1 MKHWIRSFVSIA
13 VLSALLTACT
23 NPTPAPSL
31 STTTTTT
38 AQSHTQ
44 KDDPP
49 MTTPSDILPI
59 ITASNG
65 TKLTVEV
72 RSTVFTASSNTW
84 GIGSNYPTVI
94 ELQHSGDA
102 SGRLL
107 ASFEVADSG
116 LAGRPTCFRIMES
129 RDGGESWKK
138 ISEVTETIDPSIE
151 ACWNPQLFE
160 LSAPLGDLPEG
171 TLLLAGVSIDP
182 GQKVKS
188 QISLWKSADHGENWE
203 QFSILCTGKGVED
216 GGVWEPFLWQEDG
229 KLYCFYSDET
239 LEGHDQAIVYR
250 VTENGKDWSAPVP
263 VVAADNP
270 AWRPGMVSITKMGD
284 QGYWMVYE
292 VFGDWDGCPIYY
304 KTSDS
309 IADWDASEI
318 GTQLIG
324 QGGYYFGSAPG
335 CIWTPI
341 GGECGTLI
349 VTAVYGKENPNR
361 ILLSFDYGKTFE
373 AVDNPLPHT
382 DGRGGY
388 SASLFLSADG
398 KTIFYANNV
407 DGKGEKSRI
416 DFARIGIE

>member
-1 MKHWIRSFVSIA
+1 
-13 VLSALLTACT
+13 
-23 NPTPAPSL
+23 
-31 STTTTTT
+31 
-38 AQSHTQ
+38 
-44 KDDPP
+44 
-49 MTTPSDILPI
+49 MTTPSELPT

-65 TKLTVEV
+65 TKLQVEV
-72 RSTVFTASSNTW
+72 RSTVFSASSNTW

-94 ELQHSGDA
+94 ELQHNGEHN
-102 SGRLL
+102 GRLL
-107 ASFEVADSG
+107 ATFEVADSG
-116 LAGRPTCFRIMES
+116 LAGRPTCFRILES

-138 ISEVTETIDPSIE
+138 ISEVTETLDPSIE

-160 LSAPLGDLPEG
+160 LSAPLGDLPVG

-188 QISLWKSADHGENWE
+188 QISLWKSTDHGESWE
-203 QFSILCTGKGVED
+203 QFSIVCTGKGVED
-216 GGVWEPFLWQEDG
+216 GGVWEPFLWQEGG

-239 LEGHDQAIVYR
+239 LDGHDQAIVYR
-250 VTENGKDWSAPVP
+250 VTENGKDWSNVTP

-270 AWRPGMVSITKMGD
+270 TWRPGMVSLTKMGD
-284 QGYWMVYE
+284 HSYFIAYE

-309 IADWDASEI
+309 IADWNASEI

-324 QGGYYFGSAPG
+324 QEGYYFGSAPW
-335 CIWTPI
+335 CIWTPA

-349 VTAVYGKENPNR
+349 VTAVYGKQSPNR

-373 AVDNPLPHT
+373 AVENPLPYT

-398 KTIFYANNV
+398 KTLFYANNV

-416 DFARIGIE
+416 DFARIEIQ

>member
-102 SGRLL
+102 RGRLL

-138 ISEVTETIDPSIE
+138 ISEVS
-151 ACWNPQLFE
+151 
-160 LSAPLGDLPEG
+160 S
-171 TLLLAGVSIDP
+171 
-182 GQKVKS
+182 
-188 QISLWKSADHGENWE
+188 
-203 QFSILCTGKGVED
+203 
-216 GGVWEPFLWQEDG
+216 
-229 KLYCFYSDET
+229 
-239 LEGHDQAIVYR
+239 
-250 VTENGKDWSAPVP
+250 
-263 VVAADNP
+263 
-270 AWRPGMVSITKMGD
+270 
-284 QGYWMVYE
+284 
-292 VFGDWDGCPIYY
+292 
-304 KTSDS
+304 
-309 IADWDASEI
+309 
-318 GTQLIG
+318 
-324 QGGYYFGSAPG
+324 
-335 CIWTPI
+335 
-341 GGECGTLI
+341 
-349 VTAVYGKENPNR
+349 
-361 ILLSFDYGKTFE
+361 
-373 AVDNPLPHT
+373 PHP
-382 DGRGGY
+382 
-388 SASLFLSADG
+388 
-398 KTIFYANNV
+398 
-407 DGKGEKSRI
+407 
-416 DFARIGIE
+416 